1 MLAKRV
7 IIQLCFED
15 GVLMRTKKFV
25 PDYRYTQNWSWSE
38 NADEL
43 VMVDVSRNRD
53 DSIFLP
59 LVEKYCRNS
68 GLPMTIANHIA
79 SAEDAAPLFD
89 CGADRV
95 LVSYKRKHCYEE
107 IAGRWGSNALVA
119 GIDYRSNSTAECGE
133 DKIMGQV
140 GFWGREA
147 VRLGAGEIRKH
158 VGPASGIAPSTA
170 SETNDN
176 EVWCDGDHTT
186 SEKDIQADRSDL
198 GGDRRIHTKA
208 TEAVKLGAGEILLT
222 DIDRDG
228 SLLGYDLPTLRA
240 CRAAT
245 TASIIVSGGCGN
257 VFHVQ
262 EAFQAGADGAC
273 TSVIHHLSDTSMRGW
288 KQHLTAME
296 MNVRP
301 VV

>member
-1 MLAKRV
+1 
-7 IIQLCFED
+7 
-15 GVLMRTKKFV
+15 MRTKKYH
-25 PDYRYTQNWSWSE
+25 PDFRYTQAFSWSE

-133 DKIMGQV
+133 DKIMGQI
-140 GFWGREA
+140 GFWGKET
-147 VRLGAGEIRKH
+147 EI
-158 VGPASGIAPSTA
+158 
-170 SETNDN
+170 
-176 EVWCDGDHTT
+176 
-186 SEKDIQADRSDL
+186 
-198 GGDRRIHTKA
+198 
-208 TEAVKLGAGEILLT
+208 LGAGEILLT

-228 SLLGYDLPTLRA
+228 SLLGYDLSTLRA

>member
-1 MLAKRV
+1 MKQAMLAKRV

-15 GVLMRTKKFV
+15 GVLRRTKKFIS
-25 PDYRYTQNWSWSE
+25 DYSYTQNWSWSE

-133 DKIMGQV
+133 DKIMGQI
-140 GFWGREA
+140 GFWGRRA
-147 VRLGAGEIRKH
+147 V
-158 VGPASGIAPSTA
+158 VSGI
-170 SETNDN
+170 DY
-176 EVWCDGDHTT
+176 
-186 SEKDIQADRSDL
+186 RSD
-198 GGDRRIHTKA
+198 GHAWSQVDRDTRGTSIQS
-208 TEAVKLGAGEILLT
+208 EAIQCEVAGAGEILLT

-228 SLLGYDLPTLRA
+228 SLLGYDLSTLRA